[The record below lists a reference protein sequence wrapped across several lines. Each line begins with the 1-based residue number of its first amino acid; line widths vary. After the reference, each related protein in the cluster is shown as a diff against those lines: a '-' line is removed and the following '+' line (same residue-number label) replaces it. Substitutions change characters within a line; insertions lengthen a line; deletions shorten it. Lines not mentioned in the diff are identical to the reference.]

1 MRVDHHLRSILG
13 WLTLLG
19 ANGVR
24 ANSHTPH
31 SPELEC
37 SIQAWVRAPDLAPGT
52 IIQGDARLK
61 ATAGCATVESAL
73 LGLRFKERSFVKA
86 S

>member
-1 MRVDHHLRSILG
+1 MRVNHSLRSIFGL
-13 WLTLLG
+13 LTLLG
-19 ANGVR
+19 GSGVH

-37 SIQAWVRAPDLAPGT
+37 SLQAWVRAPDLTPGT

-61 ATAGCATVESAL
+61 ATAGCGTVESAF